1 MEVKIRRAEVEDFD
15 ALYELG
21 CQTPEFK
28 VSSSNEFM
36 ERDEFLAAIEN
47 SNGTLLLA
55 EEDGEIVGFIYANRQ
70 DLEQAHRVKWAC
82 IVYVVIKPEFR
93 KMGIAQKLYDA
104 CVTELK
110 NNGISNLYAW
120 ANSETDGGV
129 VGFMNKNGFSAG
141 HKYLWM
147 DKKI

>member
-1 MEVKIRRAEVEDFD
+1 MKISM
-15 ALYELG
+15 LYMSWGAKPQNLRLVPVTNLWREMSFWRQL
-21 CQTPEFK
+21 K
-28 VSSSNEFM
+28 
-36 ERDEFLAAIEN
+36 I
-47 SNGTLLLA
+47 
-55 EEDGEIVGFIYANRQ
+55 GFIYANRQ

-110 NNGISNLYAW
+110 NNGISNLYVW